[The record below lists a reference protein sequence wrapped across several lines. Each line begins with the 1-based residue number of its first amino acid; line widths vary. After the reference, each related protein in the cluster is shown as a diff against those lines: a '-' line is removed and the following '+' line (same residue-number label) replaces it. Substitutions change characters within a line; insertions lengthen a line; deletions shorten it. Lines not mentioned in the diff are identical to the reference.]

1 MSDHRFEQR
10 GLLHAELKVGRRKV
24 HVIVLHLGLIA
35 GSRGRQVEQMLRF
48 IEREIPSTAPVI
60 VAGDFNDWGSKLR
73 PAAQQ
78 SRFPG
83 LPRRA
88 GADLSLAPAPDAAG
102 LRVLPRPEARG
113 PGDPPGPNLVAHVRP
128 PAADR
133 RVQGV
138 GMG

>member
-48 IEREIPSTAPVI
+48 IEREIPSTRPVI

-73 PAAQQ
+73 PMLNSHGFQD
-78 SRFPG
+78 FLG
-83 LPRRA
+83 RA

-113 PGDPPGPNLVAHVRP
+113 PGDPAGPHLVAHVRTTC
-128 PAADR
+128 R
-133 RVQGV
+133 
-138 GMG
+138 